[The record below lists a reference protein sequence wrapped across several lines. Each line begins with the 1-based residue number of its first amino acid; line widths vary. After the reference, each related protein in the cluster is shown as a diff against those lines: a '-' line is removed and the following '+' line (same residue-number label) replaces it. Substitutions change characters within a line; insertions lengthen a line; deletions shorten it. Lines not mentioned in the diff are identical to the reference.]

1 MVFQKRGII
10 NWLYCYRELV
20 IIIMFS
26 VSHVLSN
33 VYDILYSV
41 SSSQAS
47 KWFNTLQKRSLALD
61 IQGLSE
67 EGVSNKQYN
76 RRGK

>member
-1 MVFQKRGII
+1 
-10 NWLYCYRELV
+10 
-20 IIIMFS
+20 MFS
-26 VSHVLSN
+26 VSSVLSD
-33 VYDILYSV
+33 VFLGSLFMLFPL
-41 SSSQAS
+41 QAS

-76 RRGK
+76 RHGK